1 MTHVTCRLTAKNR
14 DQPRNRT
21 LGNRVWATFIFLPCT
36 CLFASCAV
44 WAAAWTGIAE
54 HADVVVSTS
63 LFPLFTALLIIFIIL
78 FCMLCVELAAYRRSV
93 YWHCP
98 RGVRSRVYETVRCPS
113 VVSARLSVPAW
124 GHSSKPAAA
133 GLLLPSRRGG
143 DIDRLLQQRRA
154 VGECGQCHVVSVRR

>member
-1 MTHVTCRLTAKNR
+1 MTHVTRRLTAKNR

-44 WAAAWTGIAE
+44 WAAVWTGIAE

-98 RGVRSRVYETVRCPS
+98 RGVRGRVYETVRCPS
-113 VVSARLSVPAW
+113 VCLSQRGVT
-124 GHSSKPAAA
+124 AAN
-133 GLLLPSRRGG
+133 P
-143 DIDRLLQQRRA
+143 LLQVCCCRPGEEEISIGCCSSA
-154 VGECGQCHVVSVRR
+154 VRWANAGSATLSAYVGSWT